1 MGTVKP
7 EKRDEKYYGSLN
19 ANEAFIERAKDD
31 KDKQKLKDESKAF
44 IEKARAAKNVPQ
56 QIRLIINQITPDNL
70 EKKFAELR
78 QIMFAN
84 LKHQGEEGYDQS
96 ADKLTESLNEENME
110 VVVQTIFRKA

>member
-1 MGTVKP
+1 
-7 EKRDEKYYGSLN
+7 
-19 ANEAFIERAKDD
+19 
-31 KDKQKLKDESKAF
+31 
-44 IEKARAAKNVPQ
+44 
-56 QIRLIINQITPDNL
+56 L